1 MDMAT
6 VKIMETQNIGDA
18 GSVMLVPINVD
29 VMIPGKIPK
38 KLPNRYLVKGILI
51 APKCILTAS
60 PGRNEITRRK
70 NERKNAFPLW

>member
-1 MDMAT
+1 MAT

-38 KLPNRYLVKGILI
+38 RLPNRYLVKGILDVYKRQ
-51 APKCILTAS
+51 A
-60 PGRNEITRRK
+60 EY
-70 NERKNAFPLW
+70 